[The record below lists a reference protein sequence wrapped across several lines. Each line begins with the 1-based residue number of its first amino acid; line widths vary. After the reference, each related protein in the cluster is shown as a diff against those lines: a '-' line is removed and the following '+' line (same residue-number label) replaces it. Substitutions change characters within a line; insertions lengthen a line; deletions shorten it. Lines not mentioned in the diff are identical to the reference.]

1 MSKSNPE
8 LKYPIASNVLIDYIK
23 KTSVYPVYMGTDFI
37 CFSTEP
43 FLGGKNLPS
52 NIKIHYGKLLT
63 RNEVENVLEKLNLQI
78 DDFEVLLKGSL

>member
-1 MSKSNPE
+1 
-8 LKYPIASNVLIDYIK
+8 
-23 KTSVYPVYMGTDFI
+23 MGTDFI

-63 RNEVENVLEKLNLQI
+63 RNEVESVLEKLNLQI

>member
-23 KTSVYPVYMGTDFI
+23 KTSVYSVYMGTDFI

-43 FLGGKNLPS
+43 FLGGKKLPS
-52 NIKIHYGKLLT
+52 NIKIHYDKLLM
-63 RNEVENVLEKLNLQI
+63 RNEVESVLEKLNLQI
-78 DDFEVLLKGSL
+78 DDFEPLLKGSL